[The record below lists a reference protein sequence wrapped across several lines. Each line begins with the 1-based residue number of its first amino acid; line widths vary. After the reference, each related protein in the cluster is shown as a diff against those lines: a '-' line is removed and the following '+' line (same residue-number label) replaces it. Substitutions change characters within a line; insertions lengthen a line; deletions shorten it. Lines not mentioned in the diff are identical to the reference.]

1 MCRLLWLLP
10 LVLLQACAGNPLAEQ
25 LERSFGAVETD
36 PAAAVPADQGTDA
49 STSGST
55 PTPAAETSK
64 DTITRDGNANNSPQ
78 ESSPKDSSPKDS
90 LAKDSPSKASPSKDS
105 SAEGKAKTQPAKTE
119 PVKTE
124 PATAQPPTAEKA
136 PAPADDAGAKPVVK
150 ATQPLEP
157 YRITI
162 RLAGADPAA
171 PAEAV
176 TRALRQSD
184 VTFSVE
190 RIERVTP

>member
-64 DTITRDGNANNSPQ
+64 GTITRDGNANNSPQ
-78 ESSPKDSSPKDS
+78 DSSPKDS

>member
-1 MCRLLWLLP
+1 MCRLLWLVP

-36 PAAAVPADQGTDA
+36 PVSADQSTA
-49 STSGST
+49 PSTSVS
-55 PTPAAETSK
+55 PQTPAAK
-64 DTITRDGNANNSPQ
+64 AAKGTITTGSP
-78 ESSPKDSSPKDS
+78 
-90 LAKDSPSKASPSKDS
+90 AKDSPEKDSPAKDSPAKVSPSKDM
-105 SAEGKAKTQPAKTE
+105 SAEGKPKAQ
-119 PVKTE
+119 
-124 PATAQPPTAEKA
+124 PATAKAQPETAV
-136 PAPADDAGAKPVVK
+136 ADGAVPNSEAAGTKPVVK
-150 ATQPLEP
+150 VPQPLEP

-176 TRALRQSD
+176 TRALRQSE

>member
-1 MCRLLWLLP
+1 MCRLLWLVP

-36 PAAAVPADQGTDA
+36 SVSSDQSTA
-49 STSGST
+49 PSTSGS
-55 PTPAAETSK
+55 PQTPAAK
-64 DTITRDGNANNSPQ
+64 AAKGTITTGSPA
-78 ESSPKDSSPKDS
+78 EDSPEKDSP
-90 LAKDSPSKASPSKDS
+90 AKDSPSKDM
-105 SAEGKAKTQPAKTE
+105 SAEGKPKAQ
-119 PVKTE
+119 
-124 PATAQPPTAEKA
+124 PATAKAQPETAV
-136 PAPADDAGAKPVVK
+136 ADGAVPNSEAAGTKPVVK
-150 ATQPLEP
+150 VPQPLEP

-176 TRALRQSD
+176 TRALRQSE

>member
-1 MCRLLWLLP
+1 MCRLLWLVP

-36 PAAAVPADQGTDA
+36 PVSADQSTA
-49 STSGST
+49 PSTSGS
-55 PTPAAETSK
+55 PQTPAAK
-64 DTITRDGNANNSPQ
+64 AAKGAITTGSPA
-78 ESSPKDSSPKDS
+78 EDSPDKDSPAKDS
-90 LAKDSPSKASPSKDS
+90 PAKDSPSKDM
-105 SAEGKAKTQPAKTE
+105 SAEGKPKAQ
-119 PVKTE
+119 
-124 PATAQPPTAEKA
+124 PATAKAQPETAV
-136 PAPADDAGAKPVVK
+136 ADGAVPNSEAAGTKPVVK
-150 ATQPLEP
+150 VPQPLEP

-176 TRALRQSD
+176 TRALRQSE